1 MSSRRRSM
9 YNRSRSAED
18 ITMDGDLQVGD
29 WRVQPRLNALS
40 RSGRTLRVEPKVMEV
55 LVYLARRPGEVV
67 SRETLIRDLWGDTFV
82 TDAALTRCIAELRKV
97 FDDDARE
104 PRYIETIAKSGYR
117 LIAPVTAELD
127 TPAAVHPDTLETTN
141 RRSTALLISVAAAGL
156 LLGSAVTFVALRRA
170 PQPLRLPVRAALP
183 LGGETLAVL
192 DDFHEGRTFNVSPDG
207 SRVAYVGARDGKRR
221 LFVRALDTGAV
232 TAVLDSD

>member
-117 LIAPVTAELD
+117 LIAPVGPEPNDTEAAAGAPAQIRAEARKPPRVYL
-127 TPAAVHPDTLETTN
+127 
-141 RRSTALLISVAAAGL
+141 ALLAVGIAGL
-156 LLGSAVTFVALRRA
+156 LLG
-170 PQPLRLPVRAALP
+170 
-183 LGGETLAVL
+183 
-192 DDFHEGRTFNVSPDG
+192 
-207 SRVAYVGARDGKRR
+207 
-221 LFVRALDTGAV
+221 
-232 TAVLDSD
+232 